1 MKTEDV
7 YFAMS
12 AISINIK
19 HEGTIYDWMFGKGI
33 VPVVKWIG
41 KPTLVISKENIFNK
55 FALKDLNKFLRYYTI
70 KLPTK
75 VGKVFVSG
83 KTLIPFN
90 EITGNTNKN
99 LSKRKIKQIGK
110 KYYENYLKELKEE

>member
-1 MKTEDV
+1 MNTNKV
-7 YFAMS
+7 YFAIA

-41 KPTLVISKENIFNK
+41 KPTLVVCKENIFNK
-55 FALKDLNKFLRYYTI
+55 FYLMDLNKFLRYYTI

-99 LSKRKIKQIGK
+99 LSKRKIKKIGK
-110 KYYENYLKELKEE
+110 NYYENYLKELKEE